1 MKEKSVL
8 YNPSSA
14 NLFADNVLTTGNPSN
29 SWQLLVQS
37 SVAGAGNFLFINMAI
52 DMVESL
58 IVAFNPAGEHDDN
71 LPAKAA
77 PVLLL
82 RPASYTLGVAK
93 IVHLVL
99 IRNIV

>member
-1 MKEKSVL
+1 VL
-8 YNPSSA
+8 A
-14 NLFADNVLTTGNPSN
+14 LRKLF
-29 SWQLLVQS
+29 LLGPQPLPLRHR
-37 SVAGAGNFLFINMAI
+37 ALLFLNMAI

-58 IVAFNPAGEHDDN
+58 QVAFNPAGEHDDN

-77 PVLLL
+77 PVLPL